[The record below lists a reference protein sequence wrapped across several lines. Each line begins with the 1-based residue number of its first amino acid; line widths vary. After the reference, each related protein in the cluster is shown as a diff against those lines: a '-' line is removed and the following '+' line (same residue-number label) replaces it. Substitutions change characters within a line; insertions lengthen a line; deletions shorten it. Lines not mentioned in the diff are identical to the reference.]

1 MGAFVCKGNVTEAA
15 GRVKMPGHIVHAR
28 NRGYIEHKRGHMQS
42 NHIILQATRNAGKTA
57 ELRELLAGFGETVLD
72 MSAFPGVPDVEETET
87 TLEGNA
93 RRKARLTCAATG
105 RIAVADDS
113 GLEVDYLRG
122 EPGVYSA
129 RYSGGP
135 GLPATDA
142 GNIAKVLHNM
152 RGVPTER
159 RTCRFHTVLAVC
171 APNGQQ
177 ATFNGVWEGFIAEEP
192 KGEQGFGYD
201 PIFFDPELGCHAAEL
216 SREEKNRVS
225 HRGKALRAFLAA
237 WPEFKAGLE

>member
-1 MGAFVCKGNVTEAA
+1 MQAEQA
-15 GRVKMPGHIVHAR
+15 IV
-28 NRGYIEHKRGHMQS
+28 
-42 NHIILQATRNAGKTA
+42 LATRNQGKVA
-57 ELRELLAGFGETVLD
+57 ELRELLAGFGEQVLD
-72 MSAFPGVPDVEETET
+72 MSAFPGLPDVEETES

-93 RRKARLTCAATG
+93 RRKARLICAATG

-135 GLPATDA
+135 GLPATDE
-142 GNIAKVLHNM
+142 GNMAKVLHEL
-152 RGVPTER
+152 RGVPREQ

-171 APNGQQ
+171 APGGQQ
-177 ATFNGVWEGFIAEEP
+177 ATFHGVWEGYIAEEP

-201 PIFFDPELGCHAAEL
+201 PIFFDPELGRHAAEL

-225 HRGKALRAFLAA
+225 HRGKALRALLLA
-237 WPEFKAGLE
+237 WPEFKAGLR

>member
-1 MGAFVCKGNVTEAA
+1 MTSKHV
-15 GRVKMPGHIVHAR
+15 IV
-28 NRGYIEHKRGHMQS
+28 
-42 NHIILQATRNAGKTA
+42 LATRNQGKTA

-72 MSAFPGVPDVEETET
+72 MSAFPGVPDVEETEN

-113 GLEVDYLRG
+113 GLEVDHLRG

-142 GNIAKVLHNM
+142 GNMAKVLHKM
-152 RGVPTER
+152 QGVPHEK

-171 APNGQQ
+171 APGGQQ
-177 ATFNGVWEGFIAEEP
+177 ATFHGVWEGYVAEER

-201 PIFFDPELGCHAAEL
+201 PIFLDPALGRHAAEL
-216 SREEKNRVS
+216 SREEKNQAS

-237 WPEFKAGLE
+237 WPDFKAGLNG

>member
-1 MGAFVCKGNVTEAA
+1 MQAEQA
-15 GRVKMPGHIVHAR
+15 IV
-28 NRGYIEHKRGHMQS
+28 
-42 NHIILQATRNAGKTA
+42 LATRNQGKVA

-72 MSAFPGVPDVEETET
+72 MSAFPGVPDVEENEP

-93 RRKARLTCAATG
+93 RRKARLICAATG

-142 GNIAKVLHNM
+142 GNMAKVLQKLKD
-152 RGVPTER
+152 VPWPQR
-159 RTCRFHTVLAVC
+159 ACRFHTVLAVC
-171 APNGQQ
+171 APGGQQ
-177 ATFNGVWEGFIAEEP
+177 ATFHGVWEGYIAEKP

-201 PIFFDPELGCHAAEL
+201 PIFFDPELGRHAAEL
-216 SREEKNRVS
+216 SREEKNKVS
-225 HRGKALRAFLAA
+225 HRGKALRALLLA
-237 WPEFKAGLE
+237 WPEFKAGLR

>member
-1 MGAFVCKGNVTEAA
+1 MQAEQA
-15 GRVKMPGHIVHAR
+15 IV
-28 NRGYIEHKRGHMQS
+28 
-42 NHIILQATRNAGKTA
+42 LATRNQGKVA

-72 MSAFPGVPDVEETET
+72 MSAFPGVPDVEENEP

-93 RRKARLTCAATG
+93 RRKARLICAATG

-129 RYSGGP
+129 RYSSGP

-142 GNIAKVLHNM
+142 SNMAKVLQKLK
-152 RGVPTER
+152 GVPWAQR
-159 RTCRFHTVLAVC
+159 ACRFHTVLAVC
-171 APNGQQ
+171 APGGQQ
-177 ATFNGVWEGFIAEEP
+177 ATFHGVWEGYIAEEA
-192 KGEQGFGYD
+192 KGGQGFGYD
-201 PIFFDPELGCHAAEL
+201 PIFFDPELGRHAAEL

-225 HRGKALRAFLAA
+225 HRGKALRALLLA
-237 WPEFKAGLE
+237 WPEFKAGLG

>member
-1 MGAFVCKGNVTEAA
+1 MQAEQA
-15 GRVKMPGHIVHAR
+15 IV
-28 NRGYIEHKRGHMQS
+28 
-42 NHIILQATRNAGKTA
+42 LATRNQGKVA
-57 ELRELLAGFGETVLD
+57 ELRELLAGFGEQVLD
-72 MSAFPGVPDVEETET
+72 MSAFPGLPDVEETES

-93 RRKARLTCAATG
+93 RRKARLICAATG

-142 GNIAKVLHNM
+142 GNMAKVLQKLK
-152 RGVPTER
+152 GVPWPQR
-159 RTCRFHTVLAVC
+159 ACRFHTVLAVC
-171 APNGQQ
+171 APGGQQ
-177 ATFNGVWEGFIAEEP
+177 ATFHGVWEGYIAEKP

-201 PIFFDPELGCHAAEL
+201 PIFFDPELGRHAAEL
-216 SREEKNRVS
+216 SREEKNQVS
-225 HRGKALRAFLAA
+225 HRGKALRALLLA
-237 WPEFKAGLE
+237 WPEFKAGLG